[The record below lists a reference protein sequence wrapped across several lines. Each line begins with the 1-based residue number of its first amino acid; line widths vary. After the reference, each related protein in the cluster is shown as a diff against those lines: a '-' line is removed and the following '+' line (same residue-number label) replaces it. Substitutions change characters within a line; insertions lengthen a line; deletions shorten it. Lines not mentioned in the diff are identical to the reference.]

1 MGFMSGVGVE
11 HCRETVGHLW
21 YPHVAERGR
30 RPKKNGRGRMWRSER
45 EGNIQAIYPHTESV
59 TSSTFHPMDAGGMSG
74 QDDPKMEACTSS
86 YGRETTYGEKWSIA
100 HI

>member
-30 RPKKNGRGRMWRSER
+30 RPKKNGRGRMWWSE
-45 EGNIQAIYPHTESV
+45 
-59 TSSTFHPMDAGGMSG
+59 GGKYTG
-74 QDDPKMEACTSS
+74 HIP
-86 YGRETTYGEKWSIA
+86 A
-100 HI
+100 HIIRDQQYFPPHGCGGNEWTG